1 MVEVLTNEMDLL
13 KRNFAANQSILTFLQ
28 DENASLQKQL
38 AEAKSEKSVGSR
50 VVHEKDDTQPSQTP
64 LQAVKNAHRAHCA
77 QLQELRNK
85 GKEQSQPEVNAAAP
99 QLKGHKNEV
108 KTRLGNDV
116 KVGKRKGKNGN
127 KDANTDEKV
136 QCRKSI
142 SKFLEREAVSSCS
155 QNSTDCDSSTDTST
169 KKSPDAHSS
178 AFSRGE
184 EVFVSK
190 SAEKRLKLAKAI
202 FVGPDDESDKAG
214 MYSLLQLNTKYI
226 KEDEEIPLPA
236 ETVDGDLTLNEV
248 QDNEKKEPAF
258 LSGEEEKRAELKTPE
273 EWVAV
278 SYGRDLRYIGRVVK
292 EDKRAIRIQFL
303 EKKAD
308 GFFQLKKR
316 DEETE
321 KDIVFMRN
329 VDVQWKGIGRYE
341 VLREKEIRKKHEEF
355 WKTLRL
361 KKKVESYWNINAHS
375 DLSEVVCRVGVDE
388 ILVGD
393 FKTIQ
398 PSMSAEE
405 IEMMKKFSLRFREVG
420 WLNDKVVNA
429 SLKLLEVSSRKMG
442 IKVFAAESFVIEKI
456 RTSEELS
463 QLKSWKWMKKI
474 DFSNQDLVLLPMCH
488 ASHWTLGVVNV
499 KQKELLHYDSK
510 SEKQGKST
518 TSGELFF
525 SCMRKIMAADN
536 MDVPSWKNI
545 SPTTPQQCDGQS
557 CGVYVIKVAEFVVEE
572 KKPFISQDE
581 VNNLR
586 LQIALNLLKNSR

>member
-1 MVEVLTNEMDLL
+1 
-13 KRNFAANQSILTFLQ
+13 
-28 DENASLQKQL
+28 
-38 AEAKSEKSVGSR
+38 
-50 VVHEKDDTQPSQTP
+50 
-64 LQAVKNAHRAHCA
+64 
-77 QLQELRNK
+77 
-85 GKEQSQPEVNAAAP
+85 
-99 QLKGHKNEV
+99 
-108 KTRLGNDV
+108 
-116 KVGKRKGKNGN
+116 
-127 KDANTDEKV
+127 
-136 QCRKSI
+136 
-142 SKFLEREAVSSCS
+142 
-155 QNSTDCDSSTDTST
+155 
-169 KKSPDAHSS
+169 
-178 AFSRGE
+178 
-184 EVFVSK
+184 
-190 SAEKRLKLAKAI
+190 
-202 FVGPDDESDKAG
+202 
-214 MYSLLQLNTKYI
+214 
-226 KEDEEIPLPA
+226 
-236 ETVDGDLTLNEV
+236 
-248 QDNEKKEPAF
+248 
-258 LSGEEEKRAELKTPE
+258 E

-308 GFFQLKKR
+308 GYFQLKKR

-329 VDVQWKGIGRYE
+329 VDVEWKGIGRYE

-355 WKTLRL
+355 RKTLRL
-361 KKKVESYWNINAHS
+361 KKKVVIHPIFLANHFIYLFSQAVESYWNINAHS

-405 IEMMKKFSLRFREVG
+405 IEMMKKFSLRFRE
-420 WLNDKVVNA
+420 
-429 SLKLLEVSSRKMG
+429 G

-518 TSGELFF
+518 TSGQLFF
-525 SCMRKIMAADN
+525 NCMRKIMAANN

-545 SPTTPQQCDGQS
+545 SPTTPQQCDWQS

-572 KKPFISQDE
+572 RKPFISQ
-581 VNNLR
+581 V
-586 LQIALNLLKNSR
+586 KYH

>member
-1 MVEVLTNEMDLL
+1 
-13 KRNFAANQSILTFLQ
+13 
-28 DENASLQKQL
+28 
-38 AEAKSEKSVGSR
+38 
-50 VVHEKDDTQPSQTP
+50 
-64 LQAVKNAHRAHCA
+64 
-77 QLQELRNK
+77 
-85 GKEQSQPEVNAAAP
+85 
-99 QLKGHKNEV
+99 
-108 KTRLGNDV
+108 
-116 KVGKRKGKNGN
+116 
-127 KDANTDEKV
+127 
-136 QCRKSI
+136 
-142 SKFLEREAVSSCS
+142 
-155 QNSTDCDSSTDTST
+155 
-169 KKSPDAHSS
+169 
-178 AFSRGE
+178 
-184 EVFVSK
+184 
-190 SAEKRLKLAKAI
+190 
-202 FVGPDDESDKAG
+202 
-214 MYSLLQLNTKYI
+214 
-226 KEDEEIPLPA
+226 
-236 ETVDGDLTLNEV
+236 
-248 QDNEKKEPAF
+248 
-258 LSGEEEKRAELKTPE
+258 TPE

-341 VLREKEIRKKHEEF
+341 VPGARYDNFRKNICSEDDLRSRIFETF
-355 WKTLRL
+355 V
-361 KKKVESYWNINAHS
+361 VESYWNINAHS

-405 IEMMKKFSLRFREVG
+405 IEMMKKFSLRFRE
-420 WLNDKVVNA
+420 
-429 SLKLLEVSSRKMG
+429 G

-463 QLKSWKWMKKI
+463 QLKSWKWMKKA
-474 DFSNQDLVLLPMCH
+474 DLVLLPMCH

-572 KKPFISQDE
+572 KKPFISQ
-581 VNNLR
+581 V
-586 LQIALNLLKNSR
+586 KYH